1 MEQLIQEQGKLIA
14 SLADKMCRRFGC
26 SQLREDLISSANLAL
41 LQKAGGYDA
50 SSEASMTTYLYP
62 HLVGAMRRELER
74 SLYPMS
80 LPKDIFHEQ
89 GAFWKSAFSP
99 LEEYRE
105 QESPADLPVERQVLR
120 EIYLDCVREEFERL
134 SFKERQILGGFF
146 GVFDYP
152 KQTLANLAEEF
163 QMTENAL
170 IKAKDKALVKLR
182 LACENGQ
189 LGIWREARSLVRDAQ
204 RECRGADYSTPQS
217 LWYMEERE
225 EK

>member
-1 MEQLIQEQGKLIA
+1 MEKLIQEQGKLID
-14 SLADKMCRRFGC
+14 SLADKLCRRFDC

-50 SSEASMTTYLYP
+50 SFGASMTTYLYP

-80 LPKDIFHEQ
+80 LPKDIFREQ
-89 GAFWKSAFSP
+89 GAFWKTAFSQ
-99 LEEYRE
+99 LEEHRE
-105 QESPADLPVERQVLR
+105 RESPTALPVEWQVLR
-120 EIYLDCVREEFERL
+120 EIYLDCVRGEFERL

-146 GVFDYP
+146 GMFDYP
-152 KQTLANLAEEF
+152 KQTLADLAEEF

-170 IKAKDKALVKLR
+170 IRAKDKALFKLR
-182 LACENGQ
+182 LTCENGK
-189 LGIWREARSLVRDAQ
+189 LGIWREVRSLVRNAQ
-204 RECRGADYSTPQS
+204 RECRGADYSTPQH
-217 LWYMEERE
+217 LWYMEKRE